1 MPQALLR
8 TVERFFKQKEGSK
21 PHVSRL
27 LVVPKKHV
35 GVEVPV
41 GVDVLVEEC
50 GLAAR
55 DAAGYDGD
63 KAASRIN
70 KV

>member
-1 MPQALLR
+1 M
-8 TVERFFKQKEGSK
+8 
-21 PHVSRL
+21 
-27 LVVPKKHV
+27 PKKHV

-55 DAAGYDGD
+55 DAAGTMGI
-63 KAASRIN
+63 KQRPE
-70 KV
+70 